1 MNEEHA
7 RLRGVLA
14 QAFNNKILCM
24 RGFAR
29 IKYLAMTSRVDS
41 RYQRNIDEGHEDGLQ
56 EFLHRGH
63 YCFFPEL
70 ILGVSLEGIGSKD
83 PHGDMRTLAASVED
97 GTGFQLRA
105 FGDKGIMMS
114 SFVQGHTS
122 ADAFDDGYVALS
134 ITGLPTQR
142 DNRCL
147 FRIDGNHRLNVV
159 EKMLEGHEGD
169 PLGFEMQV
177 PYCLVIFETEKQC
190 LEQSA
195 VYFHNINFHH
205 LPVPE
210 DHLLR
215 LVVDNRDLFGDE
227 ALREDPSLGKK
238 YFLARKFESGY
249 SKLTARILGVFPDLE
264 KYWSGFLVRSFGLLL
279 ERPADVYE
287 SCNAGRT
294 GEAIQNRRRI
304 KKLLVDGVA
313 EDALIKNFAEYL
325 DEVFQCVIEGRGSAM
340 LSNLNAETFAAVA
353 YERHRSRE
361 DMAGFLSWY
370 SSNRFGQLK
379 GEVIDSAED
388 YRRHISAAELVEMYE
403 NFAQQKGHE
412 IFVSMAFGKDETEN
426 HYMVIERVVRE
437 INKEIKPPIPLIVHR
452 VDYMDLGYSY
462 EINHKISETIMGCGL
477 LIANLTYVNPNVY
490 HEVGLAMGGA
500 IAQNRNPGENMIL
513 ILDTSVEKEKCD
525 VGFNLWS
532 YRQIRFT
539 QSEILG
545 QRIKNEILIHFGLKL
560 PV

>member
-1 MNEEHA
+1 MNEEQT
-7 RLRGVLA
+7 RLRGVLSR
-14 QAFNNKILCM
+14 AFNNKVLCM

-29 IKYLAMTSRVDS
+29 IKYLATTSCVDS
-41 RYQRNIDEGHEDGLQ
+41 RYQRNIDENHEDGLQ
-56 EFLHRGH
+56 EFLRRGH

-70 ILGVSLEGIGSKD
+70 IFGISLEGIGSKD
-83 PHGDMRTLAASVED
+83 PHGDMQTLVASVEA

-114 SFVQGHTS
+114 SFVQGRTS

-134 ITGLPTQR
+134 ISGLPTQR
-142 DNRCL
+142 ENRCL

-159 EKMLEGHEGD
+159 EKMLEVCKGD
-169 PLGFEMQV
+169 SAGADMQV

-215 LVVDNRDLFGDE
+215 LVVENLDLFRDE
-227 ALREDPSLGKK
+227 VLKEDPSLGKQ
-238 YFLARKFESGY
+238 YFLARKFELDY
-249 SKLTARILGVFPDLE
+249 PKLAVRVTGTFPDLE
-264 KYWSGFLVRSFGLLL
+264 KYWSGFLVRIFGLLL
-279 ERPADVYE
+279 ERPAEVYE
-287 SCNAGRT
+287 ADNADQVSG
-294 GEAIQNRRRI
+294 AIPKRS
-304 KKLLVDGVA
+304 KKTKLLVDGVA
-313 EDALIKNFAEYL
+313 EDDLVKNFAVCLE
-325 DEVFQCVIEGRGSAM
+325 DAIQSIIEGRSSAI
-340 LSNLNAETFAAVA
+340 LPSLNAETLAAVV

-361 DMAGFLSWY
+361 DMEGFLSWY
-370 SSNRFGQLK
+370 SSNRFGELK
-379 GEVIDSAED
+379 GEVIDAAED
-388 YRRHISAAELVEMYE
+388 YRRHISASTQVEMYE
-403 NFAQQKGHE
+403 NFARQKGNE
-412 IFVSMAFGKDETEN
+412 IFVSMAFGKEETEN

-437 INKEIKPPIPLIVHR
+437 INKEIKPPIPLVVHR

-500 IAQNRNPGENMIL
+500 IAQNRNPGENMLL

-532 YRQIRFT
+532 YRQIRFS

-545 QRIKNEILIHFGLKL
+545 QRIKNEILIHFGFKRST
-560 PV
+560 